1 MKKKYRLGYDRV
13 FLAHPAIKREN
24 EILAGLSIT
33 IKYKLFDLNTNLE
46 IVFPDKDQ
54 SIGKGVKYISE
65 DGKYAEIGDYYMS
78 NFLKCSFDK
87 DYEGYIRLEEINKE
101 KLKQMGYRLEYER
114 SSYDKDVYTDDNCI
128 FSESKNISKEEFY
141 KILNENIS
149 NFDNIDNTLGAQ
161 SCSYVTYLI
170 EYVIE
175 VVVVSNQKRFYL
187 TEGSYT
193 TDIKKARRYRNTK
206 IAEEKLIKFC
216 FKHRHLGT
224 LQGTIVEI
232 EN

>member
-33 IKYKLFDLNTNLE
+33 IKYKLFDL
-46 IVFPDKDQ
+46 
-54 SIGKGVKYISE
+54 
-65 DGKYAEIGDYYMS
+65 
-78 NFLKCSFDK
+78 
-87 DYEGYIRLEEINKE
+87 
-101 KLKQMGYRLEYER
+101 
-114 SSYDKDVYTDDNCI
+114 
-128 FSESKNISKEEFY
+128 
-141 KILNENIS
+141 
-149 NFDNIDNTLGAQ
+149 
-161 SCSYVTYLI
+161 
-170 EYVIE
+170 
-175 VVVVSNQKRFYL
+175 
-187 TEGSYT
+187 
-193 TDIKKARRYRNTK
+193 YRNTK